1 MNKTATRA
9 FLGAAMGLFAF
20 SANAA
25 EDGAK
30 LAASVKE
37 SIAAKPSDLLSIVER
52 NVSAHSGNA
61 CEIVKAAIE
70 ASQASSDTVASI
82 VQTASTAAPDQM
94 RLIAQC
100 SLAAAPDAIGSVQA
114 VMAKLDP
121 GTGGGSEDSKDAGC
135 YLWGKNTRVGK
146 AVATQNPEHY
156 KVVDPNGVYLGDLN
170 AKAAVDTRVRA
181 TATGGGSTWVYTA
194 KVPLPGDCW
203 VQAPGGYL
211 VIRNGDNMNFY
222 LQGCDDEFNPLNFP
236 GQGAVNFSPP
246 GTKTPPTGGLLPPGP
261 GTEFPPVLEPPAASD
276 TGFTNPT

>member
-9 FLGAAMGLFAF
+9 FFGAAMGFLAF

-37 SIAAKPSDLLSIVER
+37 SIAAKPSDLLSIVES

-70 ASQASSDTVASI
+70 ASKASSDTVASI

-100 SLAAAPDAIGSVQA
+100 SLAAAPDAVGSVQA

-121 GTGGGSEDSKDAGC
+121 GTGGGSYSAKEAGS
-135 YLWGKNTRVGK
+135 YLWGKNVRIGK
-146 AVATQNPEHY
+146 AVATQNAEHY
-156 KVVDPNGVYLGDLN
+156 KVVDTNGVYLGDLN
-170 AKAAVDTRVRA
+170 AKAGVDTRVRA

-194 KVPLPGDCW
+194 KVPVPNECW

-211 VIRNGDNMNFY
+211 VVRNADNLDFY
-222 LQGCDDEFNPLNFP
+222 LQPCDEEFNPLNFP
-236 GQGAVNFSPP
+236 GKGPVQFSPSD
-246 GTKTPPTGGLLPPGP
+246 TKTPDGGLLPPGP
-261 GTEFPPVLEPPAASD
+261 GAEFPPVLEPPVTTDPNFS
-276 TGFTNPT
+276 NPT